1 MVVRPVVDPV
11 SCVIAPSIDPGPEK
25 KHHHHDHA
33 PWGKYRRGGQGCA
46 VSYRQS
52 LLPIQL
58 NWTVLLG
65 SLLCFRLMILLL
77 VIHLFLPI
85 DVAALAA
92 HPSPRRTP
100 TTDTYAAARSIRLN
114 QGHDAA
120 VLSYQKLM
128 RDNPGDCTAATRIAA
143 SPSAPMRHDLACPV
157 IDTDDDIANLR
168 QLLNSS
174 GYNRMNVG
182 KLFGVVQ
189 GESDGW
195 SGDEL
200 RNLYPWGPSYI
211 TPVEAGSTKQQ
222 PPLPSNSGQMKSLT
236 CLVSMFVLGFAVHRT
251 QLEEHLIGGG
261 ASIELLEVLGL
272 AFPCDIDPSLV
283 VPYCHL
289 FPMDVPRLGNDG
301 MESIVLATDLHPA
314 ALSRTTVGTKGN
326 GAVMYIGPD
335 SLALVQHLPLDQ
347 LHQLEKNKRERS
359 RGHRILDLCAGS
371 GVQAI
376 SALAGLREIS
386 PTSKAMCVDINERA
400 LRFTKFN
407 SMLNGMGDR
416 VEIVKGDLIERRML
430 PLLEEATNQT
440 PKSDSLVP
448 ALRSHCLRGEGGGD
462 SKEDDLFDIVLANPP
477 FIPVPLVTTDDTDPG
492 HTSSSASQAIDL
504 RYGLFSSGGA
514 DGEAVLKSILEMSP
528 KLVHSCGFVGIVSEF
543 MNPSESLCL
552 KIEQWWNTEGSE
564 DDEAEFDARGILFT
578 NQEAIDAA
586 TYAER
591 RSDDDSEYHIW
602 ISHLNKCC
610 ITSISPGLLFI
621 QRRQQ
626 AIDDSSNRNGL
637 SFEHV
642 LVPKSAK
649 GSIWTPQNSDA
660 IRFTQRF
667 WMVDGQYL
675 S

>member
-1 MVVRPVVDPV
+1 M
-11 SCVIAPSIDPGPEK
+11 GP
-25 KHHHHDHA
+25 
-33 PWGKYRRGGQGCA
+33 
-46 VSYRQS
+46 
-52 LLPIQL
+52 
-58 NWTVLLG
+58 
-65 SLLCFRLMILLL
+65 LLCFRLMILLL

-85 DVAALAA
+85 DVAALSV
-92 HPSPRRTP
+92 HPPPRRT
-100 TTDTYAAARSIRLN
+100 TTANTYAEARSVRLN

-120 VLSYQKLM
+120 ALSYQKLM
-128 RDNPGDCTAATRIAA
+128 RDNPGDVTAATRIAA
-143 SPSAPMRHDLACPV
+143 SPSAPTRQDLACPV

-195 SGDEL
+195 SGDVL

-211 TPVEAGSTKQQ
+211 TPVEAGSTKRQ
-222 PPLPSNSGQMKSLT
+222 PPFPSNSGQMKSLT
-236 CLVSMFVLGFAVHRT
+236 CLVSMFLLGFAVHRT

-272 AFPCDIDPSLV
+272 AFPCEIDPSLV

-289 FPMDVPRLGNDG
+289 FPMDVPRLGSDG
-301 MESIVLATDLHPA
+301 MESIVLATDLHPV
-314 ALSRTTVGTKGN
+314 ALSRTTVGTKDD

-335 SLALVQHLPLDQ
+335 SLALVQHLPLER
-347 LHQLEKNKRERS
+347 QLEKNKRGRA
-359 RGHRILDLCAGS
+359 RGHRILDLCTGS

-386 PTSKAMCVDINERA
+386 PISKAVCIDINERA
-400 LRFTKFN
+400 LRFTKFK

-416 VEIVKGDLIERRML
+416 VEIVKGDLIERRTL

-440 PKSDSLVP
+440 PKSDSLIP
-448 ALRSHCLRGEGGGD
+448 ALRSRD

-492 HTSSSASQAIDL
+492 HTTSSSASQAIDL

-543 MNPSESLCL
+543 MNPSESLCSKL
-552 KIEQWWNTEGSE
+552 EQWWNTEGSE
-564 DDEAEFDARGILFT
+564 DDQAEFDARGVLFT

-591 RSDDDSEYHIW
+591 RADDDNEYQVW
-602 ISHLNKCC
+602 MSHLNKCC
-610 ITSISPGLLFI
+610 ITNISPGLLFI

-667 WMVDGQYL
+667 WMMDGQYL

>member
-1 MVVRPVVDPV
+1 MCIQPML
-11 SCVIAPSIDPGPEK
+11 VI
-25 KHHHHDHA
+25 
-33 PWGKYRRGGQGCA
+33 
-46 VSYRQS
+46 
-52 LLPIQL
+52 
-58 NWTVLLG
+58 
-65 SLLCFRLMILLL
+65 L

-85 DVAALAA
+85 NVAALA
-92 HPSPRRTP
+92 HPPPRRTP
-100 TTDTYAAARSIRLN
+100 TANTYAAARSIRLN

-120 VLSYQKLM
+120 VLSYQQLL
-128 RDNPGDCTAATRIAA
+128 RDNPGDVTAATRIAA
-143 SPSAPMRHDLACPV
+143 SPSAPTRQDLACPV
-157 IDTDDDIANLR
+157 IDTDDDIATLR
-168 QLLNSS
+168 QLLSSS
-174 GYNRMNVG
+174 GYNRMNIG

-211 TPVEAGSTKQQ
+211 TPVEAGSTKRQ
-222 PPLPSNSGQMKSLT
+222 PPMPSNSGQMKSLS
-236 CLVSMFVLGFAVHRT
+236 CLVSMFLLGFAVHRT
-251 QLEEHLIGGG
+251 QLEEHLVGGG

-272 AFPCDIDPSLV
+272 TFPCEIDPSLV

-301 MESIVLATDLHPA
+301 MESIVLVTDLHPI
-314 ALSRTTVGTKGN
+314 ALSRTTVGTN
-326 GAVMYIGPD
+326 EDGAVMYIGPD
-335 SLALVQHLPLDQ
+335 SLALVQHLPLEYQ
-347 LHQLEKNKRERS
+347 LHRLEKKKRERS

-376 SALAGLREIS
+376 SALAGLQELS
-386 PTSKAMCVDINERA
+386 PISKAVCVDINERA

-407 SMLNGMGDR
+407 SILNGMGDR

-448 ALRSHCLRGEGGGD
+448 ALRSQLLRGEGGGD

-492 HTSSSASQAIDL
+492 YASSSASQAIDL

-514 DGEAVLKSILEMSP
+514 DGEAVLKTILKMSP
-528 KLVHSCGFVGIVSEF
+528 KLVKSCGFVGIVSEF
-543 MNPSESLCL
+543 MNPSESLCS
-552 KIEQWWNTEGSE
+552 KIKQWWNTEGSE
-564 DDEAEFDARGILFT
+564 DDEAEFDARGVLFT

-586 TYAER
+586 KYAER
-591 RSDDDSEYHIW
+591 RAADDSEYHIW
-602 ISHLNKCC
+602 VSHLNKSC